1 MAKAGRHGCLM
12 PVPPVGYP
20 APETQPGPAAR
31 AQKEKNEW
39 YLQCRLEGMR
49 RQPHPHILDP
59 AVRRLAQID
68 GTGSGA
74 PLLLLLGLTFL
85 DQLHCALHSLQQ

>member
-1 MAKAGRHGCLM
+1 
-12 PVPPVGYP
+12 
-20 APETQPGPAAR
+20 
-31 AQKEKNEW
+31 
-39 YLQCRLEGMR
+39 MR